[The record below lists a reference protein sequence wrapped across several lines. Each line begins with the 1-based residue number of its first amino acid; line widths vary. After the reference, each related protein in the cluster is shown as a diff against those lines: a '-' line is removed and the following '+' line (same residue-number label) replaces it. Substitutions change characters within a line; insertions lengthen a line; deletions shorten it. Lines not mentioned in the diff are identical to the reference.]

1 MGAGKGDGPGKRG
14 APGDEQEEYRPIPA
28 LGDSLSGGLGYH
40 LVPQVEPVPHSLLL
54 CTLRGIRKGIS
65 SETTAKNG
73 CLLV

>member
-14 APGDEQEEYRPIPA
+14 APGDEQEECRPISA
-28 LGDSLSGGLGYH
+28 LGDSLSRGLGHH
-40 LVPQVEPVPHSLLL
+40 LVAQVELVPHSHLLS
-54 CTLRGIRKGIS
+54 TLRGIGKGIS